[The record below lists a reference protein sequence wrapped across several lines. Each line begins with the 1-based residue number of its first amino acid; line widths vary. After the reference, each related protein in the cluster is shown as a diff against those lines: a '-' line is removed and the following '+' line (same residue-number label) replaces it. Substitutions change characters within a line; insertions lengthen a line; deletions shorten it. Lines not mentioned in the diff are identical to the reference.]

1 MELGDK
7 PNHCSVLAGVQS
19 STPCRHV
26 SSVSRHTVGC
36 PDDDIKW
43 SDEGDTLE
51 GGITSLKCVELML
64 INTHLHILIDP
75 ETITQFLFC
84 CCRYFNGIRWDNL

>member
-1 MELGDK
+1 
-7 PNHCSVLAGVQS
+7 
-19 STPCRHV
+19 V
-26 SSVSRHTVGC
+26 SSVSRHTSSTVGC

-51 GGITSLKCVELML
+51 GGITSLKYVELML
-64 INTHLHILIDP
+64 KNTSLHVLIDP

-84 CCRYFNGIRWDNL
+84 CCRYFNGILWDNL